1 MPEVSVIIPVYNN
14 EKFVEKCIRS
24 VMEQSFQDLEI
35 LVVNDGST
43 DRSNEILKRLVA
55 EDSRIIYFS
64 QENRGVALARNR
76 ALDMASGKYLTFV
89 DGDDYIGR
97 DYISRLYTAAE
108 QKNTEMLICGFTCV
122 DVEGN
127 VLSSTV
133 PGEYQR
139 YEREEWTFRISAVW
153 SHFYR
158 RSLWEKHHT
167 RFRPEER
174 GEDMPIS
181 LFFSAVCDKIA
192 TISEAGYYYVQHPS
206 SAVHNFRGLK
216 KYRLPYVAL
225 EDAIGRIRETGIS
238 NSPEFCELFVL
249 RILSTCFF
257 QLAPG
262 ASKDKMKEL
271 CDYIIRIL
279 DTYFPQY
286 YKNRNARLTA
296 PLDIPLVQ
304 KAAVMILILL
314 VRTRAIYPVGRL
326 MSRRQRRRG

>member
-1 MPEVSVIIPVYNN
+1 MPEVSVIIPVYNS
-14 EKFVEKCIRS
+14 EKFVEKCICS
-24 VMEQSFQDLEI
+24 VTGQTFRDLEI

-43 DRSNEILKRLVA
+43 DRSGEILERLA
-55 EDSRIIYFS
+55 AGDSRIVYIS
-64 QENRGVALARNR
+64 QENRGVAAARNR
-76 ALDMASGKYLTFV
+76 AFDMARGKYLTFV

-97 DYISRLYTAAE
+97 DYISRLHAAAE
-108 QKNTEMLICGFTCV
+108 KKNAEMLICGLTCV
-122 DVEGN
+122 DEEGKF
-127 VLSSTV
+127 LSRIV
-133 PGEYQR
+133 PGEYR
-139 YEREEWTFRISAVW
+139 RFEKEEWTFRISAVC

-158 RSLWEKHHT
+158 RSLWEKHHI
-167 RFRPEER
+167 RFRSGER
-174 GEDMPIS
+174 GEDMPVS
-181 LFFSAVCDKIA
+181 LFFSAVCDKI
-192 TISEAGYYYVQHPS
+192 VQHPS

-216 KYRLPYVAL
+216 NYRLPYAAL

-286 YKNRNARLTA
+286 YKNRKARLTA
-296 PLDIPLVQ
+296 PLDIPFVQ
-304 KAAVMILILL
+304 KAAVKILILL